1 MKISQA
7 SYDDLE
13 MTSLIGYMT
22 TTYDQIVAAFGE
34 PTEFSDK
41 TTAEWLL
48 KVDGVVF
55 SIYDWKEP
63 ETPFGVYDWH
73 IGGKDSSALT
83 MLQKIIS
90 YKKMNAKVRQQS
102 Y

>member
-13 MTSLIGYMT
+13 MTGLIGYMT

-41 TTAEWLL
+41 TTAEDRKSTRLN
-48 KVDGVVF
+48 
-55 SIYDWKEP
+55 SS
-63 ETPFGVYDWH
+63 H
-73 IGGKDSSALT
+73 IPLSRMPSSA
-83 MLQKIIS
+83 
-90 YKKMNAKVRQQS
+90 
-102 Y
+102 